1 MEIGGSS
8 GDKWED
14 LKDSE
19 ESAGEKI
26 TVLHHRGKNRKT
38 ISCRIWKTDHVS
50 NEPVNLGKEIS
61 R

>member
-1 MEIGGSS
+1 VEIGGSS

-26 TVLHHRGKNRKT
+26 TVLHHRGKNRKNYQ
-38 ISCRIWKTDHVS
+38 CRIWKIDHVS
-50 NEPVNLGKEIS
+50 NELVNLGKEIS

>member
-1 MEIGGSS
+1 MEIGSS
-8 GDKWED
+8 TGDKWED
-14 LKDSE
+14 LQDSE

-38 ISCRIWKTDHVS
+38 ITCRIWKIDHVF
-50 NEPVNLGKEIS
+50 NVLVELGKEIS

>member
-1 MEIGGSS
+1 MEIGSS
-8 GDKWED
+8 TGEKWED
-14 LKDSE
+14 LQDSE

-38 ISCRIWKTDHVS
+38 VTCRTWKIDHVS
-50 NEPVNLGKEIS
+50 NVLVELGKEIS

>member
-1 MEIGGSS
+1 MEIGSS
-8 GDKWED
+8 TGEKWED
-14 LKDSE
+14 LQDSE

-38 ISCRIWKTDHVS
+38 VTCRTWKIDHVS
-50 NEPVNLGKEIS
+50 NALVELGKEIS

>member
-1 MEIGGSS
+1 MEIGGSK

-38 ISCRIWKTDHVS
+38 ISCRKWKTDHVS